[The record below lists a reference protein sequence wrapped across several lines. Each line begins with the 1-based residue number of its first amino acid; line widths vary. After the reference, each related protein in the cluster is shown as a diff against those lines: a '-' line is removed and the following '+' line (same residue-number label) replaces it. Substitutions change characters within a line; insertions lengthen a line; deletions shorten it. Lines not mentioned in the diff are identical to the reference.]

1 MLLTQLSDNDLILF
15 VSVLHKFM
23 RWIMVS
29 SKDVAKKAGVSQST
43 VSRVINNPESVSKV
57 KRDKVES
64 VMKELNYIPNSIARS
79 LISNKTNQI
88 SLISGTLNNPFFV
101 EATRTIVNAAYKK
114 GFTVNVF
121 FEEDVSRE
129 NLYKTVFSQKAE
141 GIILSSMYYE
151 SQYFDE
157 LLKLGIPYMMF
168 NRKHKN
174 GGNFVEIDNYQAGYL
189 GAQYLVSK
197 DHTDIHFFSGE
208 LEKSTFLNRYKGFC
222 EALDELNIKY
232 SDSNIS
238 ITKQKPKLIEQEL
251 IKVLSVKNK
260 PTAIFAATDM
270 IALTLID
277 CLQKM
282 DYRIPEDIAIIGIDN
297 TETLRHSSLNLTSIG
312 PVEGEHLSSIAVE
325 QLFKMIEEGEQNEFQ
340 RTIPC
345 KLYERGTV

>member
-1 MLLTQLSDNDLILF
+1 
-15 VSVLHKFM
+15 
-23 RWIMVS
+23 MVS

-43 VSRVINNPESVSKV
+43 VSRVVNNPESVSKL
-57 KRDKVES
+57 KRDKVER

-121 FEEDVSRE
+121 FEEDVSKE
-129 NLYKTVFSQKAE
+129 SLYKTVFSQKSE

-157 LLKLGIPYMMF
+157 LLKLGIPYIMF
-168 NRKHKN
+168 NRRHKN
-174 GGNFVEIDNYQAGYL
+174 GGNFVEIDNHQGGYL
-189 GAQYLVSK
+189 GAEYLISK
-197 DHTDIHFFSGE
+197 GHKGIHFFSGE
-208 LEKSTFLNRYKGFC
+208 LEKSTFLKRYQGFC
-222 EALDELNIKY
+222 KAMDEFNISY
-232 SDSNIS
+232 DDSSIS
-238 ITKQKPKLIEQEL
+238 ITKQKPEL
-251 IKVLSVKNK
+251 IAEELERVLSQEKR
-260 PTAIFAATDM
+260 PSAIFAATDM

-277 CLQKM
+277 CLQKLNL
-282 DYRIPEDIAIIGIDN
+282 RIPEDIAIIGIDN

-325 QLFKMIEEGEQNEFQ
+325 QLFKMIENGEMKEFQ

>member
-1 MLLTQLSDNDLILF
+1 
-15 VSVLHKFM
+15 
-23 RWIMVS
+23 MVS

-43 VSRVINNPESVSKV
+43 VSRVVNNPESVSKL
-57 KRDKVES
+57 KRDKVER

-121 FEEDVSRE
+121 FEEDVSKE
-129 NLYKTVFSQKAE
+129 SLYKTVFSQKSE

-157 LLKLGIPYMMF
+157 LLKLGIPYIMF
-168 NRKHKN
+168 NRRHKN
-174 GGNFVEIDNYQAGYL
+174 GGNFVEIDNHQAGYL
-189 GAQYLVSK
+189 GAEYLISK
-197 DHTDIHFFSGE
+197 GHKGIHFFSGE
-208 LEKSTFLNRYKGFC
+208 LEKSTFLKRYQGFC
-222 EALDELNIKY
+222 KAMDEFNISY
-232 SDSNIS
+232 DDSSIS
-238 ITKQKPKLIEQEL
+238 ITKQKPEL
-251 IKVLSVKNK
+251 IAEELERVLSQEKR
-260 PTAIFAATDM
+260 PSAIFAATDM

-277 CLQKM
+277 CLQKLNL
-282 DYRIPEDIAIIGIDN
+282 RIPEDIAIIGIDN

-325 QLFKMIEEGEQNEFQ
+325 QLFKMIENGEMKEFQ

>member
-1 MLLTQLSDNDLILF
+1 
-15 VSVLHKFM
+15 
-23 RWIMVS
+23 MVS

-43 VSRVINNPESVSKV
+43 VSRVVNNPESVSKL
-57 KRDKVES
+57 KRDKVER
-64 VMKELNYIPNSIARS
+64 VMNELNYIPNSIARS

-121 FEEDVSRE
+121 FEEDVSKE
-129 NLYKTVFSQKAE
+129 SLYKTVFSQKSE

-157 LLKLGIPYMMF
+157 LLKLGIPYIMF
-168 NRKHKN
+168 NRKHKS
-174 GGNFVEIDNYQAGYL
+174 GGNFVEIDNHQAGYL
-189 GAQYLVSK
+189 GAKYLVSK
-197 DHTDIHFFSGE
+197 GHKDIHFFSGE

-222 EALDELNIKY
+222 EAMDELNTAY
-232 SDSNIS
+232 DDSTIS
-238 ITKQKPKLIEQEL
+238 ITKQNPDLIREEL
-251 IKVLSVKNK
+251 EKVLSQEKR
-260 PTAIFAATDM
+260 PSAIFAATDM

-282 DYRIPEDIAIIGIDN
+282 NLRIPEDIAIIGIDN
-297 TETLRHSSLNLTSIG
+297 TETLKHSSLNLTSIG

-325 QLFKMIEEGEQNEFQ
+325 QLFKMIENGEMKGFQ